1 MPQASIDTSDLAAKR
16 YLVAFKS
23 NFDKLNTNKLV
34 NVPTSLKNLKT
45 KVDDLDVPVDLKKL
59 NDVVSKEVVKKTTYN
74 KLNKKANNLEN
85 KISHDGST
93 LVQTN
98 RYHSDK
104 QDLEKKINDVEN
116 KIPDNSILVTTTV
129 LATKSGEVQNKIQLF
144 LIQKLEKLKIRSLK
158 LVV

>member
-34 NVPTSLKNLKT
+34 NVPTSWNNSKT

-93 LVQTN
+93 LIQTN

-104 QDLEKKINDVEN
+104 QDL
-116 KIPDNSILVTTTV
+116 
-129 LATKSGEVQNKIQLF
+129 
-144 LIQKLEKLKIRSLK
+144 
-158 LVV
+158 